1 MLGGCHILKRLMGSL
16 SLYIYQWVTVTVGHN
31 PPVSGVAAFGSQD
44 LGFKTSIFG
53 SQDLGFRT
61 SLACVS
67 PPPQPA
73 APKCN
78 RGRFC
83 HGKCRDR
90 FCHRKCDCPSLE
102 QALWQNPK
110 MSSTPPALQPTYL
123 PFVLTGPPP
132 VLPQKMQHPSS
143 AGELKCRIVVSDR
156 RTHGLR
162 EFIYKI
168 HEILGD
174 LLLRVSWQVKNL
186 LD

>member
-1 MLGGCHILKRLMGSL
+1 M
-16 SLYIYQWVTVTVGHN
+16 TVGHN

-44 LGFKTSIFG
+44 LGFRTSIFG
-53 SQDLGFRT
+53 PQDLGFRTSIFGPQDLGFRT

-83 HGKCRDR
+83 H
-90 FCHRKCDCPSLE
+90 
-102 QALWQNPK
+102 
-110 MSSTPPALQPTYL
+110 
-123 PFVLTGPPP
+123 
-132 VLPQKMQHPSS
+132 
-143 AGELKCRIVVSDR
+143 RIVVSDR

-168 HEILGD
+168 LTNVPYVMGSWLTTWSIVAKNWGVQQITSLPIL
-174 LLLRVSWQVKNL
+174 LVRTTTQFISLKFSRKHVPS
-186 LD
+186 